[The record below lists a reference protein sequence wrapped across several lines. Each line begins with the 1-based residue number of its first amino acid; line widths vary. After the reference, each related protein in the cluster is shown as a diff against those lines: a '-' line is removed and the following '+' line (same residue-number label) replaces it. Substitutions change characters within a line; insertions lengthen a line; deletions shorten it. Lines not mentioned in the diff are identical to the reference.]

1 MQIESIGIGLYYQL
15 TPIRCESP
23 FWLEILQSGPRT
35 SPKTPKEIGGRS
47 ELLSHRT
54 KSKSK

>member
-1 MQIESIGIGLYYQL
+1 MQIESIGIGLYSQL

-35 SPKTPKEIGGRS
+35 SPKTPKEIG
-47 ELLSHRT
+47 LAL
-54 KSKSK
+54 